1 MKISFG
7 NEGEIKEVS
16 SKEKPKEWCVLEE
29 SEKEITQRKEKLYQ
43 KETWNIRNEERAR
56 EMVAIVDNIGRFKA
70 KE

>member
-16 SKEKPKEWCVLEE
+16 SKEKRKEWCGLKE

-43 KETWNIRNEERAR
+43 KETWNIRNEERAT
-56 EMVAIVDNIGRFKA
+56 EMVEIVDK
-70 KE
+70 